1 MEPLIAAVKP
11 HLPEV
16 ETYFFRPDKFYFELN
31 VWETD
36 FEDRLET
43 YIKISDLRFAIEHGF
58 DLTKHVMEYVVNM
71 PKEPGYLEPILAA
84 FRRYIKFLRTGIGL
98 SDGTFNISNP
108 LMNLGVE
115 ETVELFCKEAMVC
128 LPLES
133 VPHWNY
139 RALLVAR
146 DAHIISDD
154 EYYNICTSP
163 TDYYLEAMERIKIKE
178 RALWNEKNEHP
189 FRCKVLS
196 LL

>member
-11 HLPEV
+11 YLPEG
-16 ETYFFRPDKFYFELN
+16 ETYFFRPDKFYYELDL
-31 VWETD
+31 WETD

-43 YIKISDLRFAIEHGF
+43 YVKVSDLRYAVERGF
-58 DLTKHVMEYVVNM
+58 DLKRHVMGYIDNKT
-71 PKEPGYLEPILAA
+71 PEPGYLEPIYAA

-108 LMNLGVE
+108 VMSLGVE

-133 VPHWNY
+133 VLHWNY

-163 TDYYLEAMERIKIKE
+163 TDYYLDAMERIKKKE
-178 RALWNEKNEHP
+178 
-189 FRCKVLS
+189 
-196 LL
+196 

>member
-1 MEPLIAAVKP
+1 MEPLIAAIKP
-11 HLPEV
+11 YLSEGK
-16 ETYFFRPDKFYFELN
+16 TYFFRPDKFYFELN

-58 DLTKHVMEYVVNM
+58 NLTKHVMEYIDNM

-108 LMNLGVE
+108 LMSLGVE

-154 EYYNICTSP
+154 EYYTICTSP
-163 TDYYLEAMERIKIKE
+163 TDYYLEAMERINTEERSIRKE
-178 RALWNEKNEHP
+178 KATQIIEIDNK
-189 FRCKVLS
+189 
-196 LL
+196 

>member
-1 MEPLIAAVKP
+1 MEPLIAAIKP
-11 HLPEV
+11 YLSKG
-16 ETYFFRPDKFYFELN
+16 ETYFFRPSDKFYFELDL
-31 VWETD
+31 WETD
-36 FEDRLET
+36 FENRLDT
-43 YIKISDLRFAIEHGF
+43 YIKISDLRFAIEHGL
-58 DLTKHVMEYVVNM
+58 DLSKHVMEYVENM

-108 LMNLGVE
+108 VMSLGVE

-154 EYYNICTSP
+154 EYYKICTSP
-163 TDYYLEAMERIKIKE
+163 TDYYLDAIERIKKKE
-178 RALWNEKNEHP
+178 
-189 FRCKVLS
+189 
-196 LL
+196 